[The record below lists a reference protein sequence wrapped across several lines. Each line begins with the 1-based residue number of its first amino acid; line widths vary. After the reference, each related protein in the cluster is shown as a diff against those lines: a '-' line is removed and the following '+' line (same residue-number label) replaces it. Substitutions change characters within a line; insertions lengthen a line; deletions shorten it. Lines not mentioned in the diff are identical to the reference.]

1 MRDRNGIFDI
11 VTKPNI
17 NIAVVD
23 DEEPIRR
30 ALLRLM
36 RSVGIQAHAFAS
48 CAEFL
53 KSLEAAQPDC
63 VILDLHM
70 PQATGF
76 DVQTRLQRDWPHIAV
91 IVVTGHHSTEAQARA
106 MLCAPVAY
114 LHKPMNDQALLDS
127 IALAMQRRAAA
138 GQ

>member
-1 MRDRNGIFDI
+1 M
-11 VTKPNI
+11 TKPNI

-36 RSVGIQAHAFAS
+36 RSVGIQAQAFATG
-48 CAEFL
+48 AEFL
-53 KSLEAAQPDC
+53 NSLEDAQPDC

-70 PQATGF
+70 PQTTGF
-76 DVQTRLQRDWPHIAV
+76 DVQARLQRDWPQIAV
-91 IVVTGHHSTEAQARA
+91 IVVTGHHSAEAQERA

-114 LHKPMNDQALLDS
+114 LHKPMNDQALLDA
-127 IALAMQRRAAA
+127 IALATQRRVAA